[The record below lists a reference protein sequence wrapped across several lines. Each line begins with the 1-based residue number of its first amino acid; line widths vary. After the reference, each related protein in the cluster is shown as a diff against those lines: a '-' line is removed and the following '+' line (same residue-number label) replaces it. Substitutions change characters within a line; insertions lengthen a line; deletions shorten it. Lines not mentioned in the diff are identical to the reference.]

1 MNKPSKPLFVSDID
15 YNIVID
21 VVEFLIDKHGWRWA
35 EENLINLLNKPTDFE
50 EYEWAMDGR
59 CLDCGGGI
67 VSTSDEKHDETYEW
81 CSECGR

>member
-50 EYEWAMDGR
+50 EIR
-59 CLDCGGGI
+59 IC
-67 VSTSDEKHDETYEW
+67 
-81 CSECGR
+81 